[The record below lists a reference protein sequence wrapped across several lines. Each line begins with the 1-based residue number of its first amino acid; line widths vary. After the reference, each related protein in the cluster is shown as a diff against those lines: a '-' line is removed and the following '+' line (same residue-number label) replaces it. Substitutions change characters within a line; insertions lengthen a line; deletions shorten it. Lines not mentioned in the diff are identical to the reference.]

1 MPSYSSVKSSFLLGW
16 TSGDNVGFTEE
27 TSKDSRLPANNL
39 AIKAEAF
46 PTTRKQ
52 KATPCS
58 YQCVVANACL
68 EVVTTTATIAATTTA
83 TIVATTTAVVRTSR
97 TASGGILDQGKWM
110 KRLKRTIITTAA
122 PLPPATNIP
131 FLCIGLHHK

>member
-52 KATPCS
+52 KAS
-58 YQCVVANACL
+58 KAGAN
-68 EVVTTTATIAATTTA
+68 EE
-83 TIVATTTAVVRTSR
+83 
-97 TASGGILDQGKWM
+97 
-110 KRLKRTIITTAA
+110 KRGNQA
-122 PLPPATNIP
+122 
-131 FLCIGLHHK
+131 LH